1 MRCSQIAQLRIF
13 YISRTMKFRIGDS
26 IAVQWIDKIKF
37 KDLTGFSLG
46 LGSMTSHGEPVK
58 LGHDMICN
66 DFGVTK

>member
-1 MRCSQIAQLRIF
+1 
-13 YISRTMKFRIGDS
+13 MKFTIGDS

-37 KDLTGFSLG
+37 KDLTEFSLG

-66 DFGVTK
+66 DFGETK